1 MEEIQKETTLPVETQ
16 EEKTQEEELLK
27 ETPDEEVRKSV
38 IEAFGLDEDDNKELI
53 DKLVEDRTSQKKVL
67 SKAITQKRSWREK
80 ATAKEQ
86 KKEDKPETLEAPKK
100 DEKKEDIG
108 ELINKTVNEKLEEK
122 ELNAIEI
129 SDEAKTEIKAYA
141 KAKGFTVKQVLDS
154 DFFKFLKGKEDE
166 AAKVEEAGIGGK
178 RKAPIKRDFSA
189 GPPKPD
195 MSTKEGRQ
203 EWADYKKYLNEQ

>member
-67 SKAITQKRSWREK
+67 SKAITQKRTWREAAQK
-80 ATAKEQ
+80 GQ
-86 KKEDKPETLEAPKK
+86 KKEEKPETTEAPV
-100 DEKKEDIG
+100 ETKKEDIG

>member
-1 MEEIQKETTLPVETQ
+1 MEEIQKETTLPEETP

-38 IEAFGLDEDDNKELI
+38 IEAFGLNEDDDKELV

-67 SKAITQKRSWREK
+67 SKAITQKRTWREAAQK
-80 ATAKEQ
+80 GQ
-86 KKEDKPETLEAPKK
+86 KKEEKPETLEAPEKEEPK
-100 DEKKEDIG
+100 IDELVNKAVDEKM
-108 ELINKTVNEKLEEK
+108 EEK

-154 DFFKFLKGKEDE
+154 DFFKFLKEKEDE
-166 AAKVEEAGIGGK
+166 AARVEEAGIGGK
-178 RKAPIKRDFSA
+178 RKAPTKQDFSA
-189 GPPKPD
+189 GVPKPD

-203 EWADYKKYLNEQ
+203 EWADYKKWLKSQ